1 MVIKLEKYQFIDI
14 LREASQLGAE
24 QAIVKSGLLMPYLTQ
39 NSAYKMYGR
48 RAVDAWIREGSI
60 VAHKS
65 GERNSRVLL
74 DRLELSMLAKADK
87 FMVYIRQAA

>member
-1 MVIKLEKYQFIDI
+1 MTVKLEKYQFIDI
-14 LREASQLGAE
+14 LREASRLGAE
-24 QAIVKSGLLMPYLTQ
+24 QAMVESGVLIPYLTQ
-39 NSAYKMYGR
+39 NSAYKKYGR

-60 VAHKS
+60 VAHKN

-87 FMVYIRQAA
+87 FMVYFRQAA